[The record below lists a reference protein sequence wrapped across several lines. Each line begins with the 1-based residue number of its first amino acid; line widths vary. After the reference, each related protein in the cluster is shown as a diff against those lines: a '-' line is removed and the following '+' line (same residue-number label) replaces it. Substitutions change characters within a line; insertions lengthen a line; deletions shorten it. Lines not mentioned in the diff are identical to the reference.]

1 MIWIHLLEK
10 MTKHKGL
17 LIFLVASVL
26 LVSVAVY
33 VSFQVSK
40 TQSAMRAFIDEEGT
54 WAKAHRDAMMHF
66 QAFTHSEDPSHI
78 NQYHQRIHTN
88 TRIIE
93 AKSDLDQGL
102 FESAEKNLIAAGCH
116 PDNVK
121 EIIFLYHYFSW
132 LGTFQHAMGIWDQAN
147 VMVYELDS
155 YIKEFVVTTDDTERQ
170 YLMRQ
175 IEYTQGKMIE
185 AEKAFEA
192 DFILLANY
200 TNIILNTITG
210 LMYFFVAVGLFL
222 VIRRTLNQ
230 LTEKEELYDATF
242 NKSRLAYVQ
251 YAMDGRII
259 EGNQRFADMVNT
271 KVSAL
276 PAYNFFEMIKKP
288 HNESSKKKADFDRNR
303 VFEFVFTDGSNP
315 GKYYKANTTTI
326 HNYLGT
332 PRYCVAAIDDI
343 TEETRLKQEL
353 EKKANHDFLTD
364 LLNKRA
370 FENILTISCV
380 DQTQGH
386 VMFMDLNQFKR
397 VNDVAG
403 HHAGDHVLKAVCQR
417 ISGIYGLNYFSRIG
431 GDEFAAFIKGD
442 HIDAVINV
450 AEDIISCVKDQP
462 FEFEKHQFN
471 ITISIGISQS
481 IQQCP
486 DKDEL
491 IKQADAACYLS
502 KKHNKVI
509 AYHHWADKA

>member
-1 MIWIHLLEK
+1 

-17 LIFLVASVL
+17 LIFLAASVL
-26 LVSVAVY
+26 LVGAAVL

-40 TQSAMRAFIDEEGT
+40 TQSAMRAFINEEGT
-54 WAKAHRDAMMHF
+54 WAKAHRDAMLHF
-66 QAFTHSEDPSHI
+66 QHYMHTGDESSVSK
-78 NQYHQRIHTN
+78 YHQRIHTN

-93 AKSDLDQGL
+93 AKKDLDNDA
-102 FESAEKNLIAAGCH
+102 FASAQKNLIEAGCH
-116 PDNVK
+116 PENIN
-121 EIIFLYHYFSW
+121 EIIFIYRHFSW

-155 YIKEFVVTTDDTERQ
+155 YIKEYFVTQDPNEKN
-170 YLMRQ
+170 YLLRQ
-175 IEYTQGKMIE
+175 INYTQGKMIE
-185 AEKAFEA
+185 AETAFEK
-192 DFILLANY
+192 DFIILANY

-210 LMYFFVAVGLFL
+210 LMYFFVAIGLFL

-276 PAYNFFEMIKKP
+276 SAYNFFELIKKP
-288 HNESSKKKADFDRNR
+288 KNESTQQRADLNRNR
-303 VFEFVFTDGSNP
+303 VFEFVFVDGSNP

-332 PRYCVAAIDDI
+332 PLYCVAAIDDI
-343 TEETRLKQEL
+343 TEDTRLKQEL

-364 LLNKRA
+364 LLNKMA

-380 DQTQGH
+380 DKTQGH

-403 HHAGDHVLKAVCQR
+403 HHAGDHVLKSVCQR

-431 GDEFAAFIKGD
+431 GDEFAAFIKSD
-442 HIDAVINV
+442 NIDAVINV
-450 AEDIISCVKDQP
+450 ANDIVACVSDQP
-462 FEFEKHQFN
+462 FVFEQHQFD

-481 IQQCP
+481 THQCP